1 MTTERTQPCAAA
13 RTEGGAQPT
22 KNINQP
28 TNHGYL
34 IIIIIITII
43 VSTTLA
49 SKIKIKGVST
59 FRSVNDPDCIRI
71 CMSLRRRF
79 YWVRAAFCQ
88 NTKTKRY
95 IHYYPSNRGFVRLLC
110 PSCRPRATLAVPP
123 PAALRPKAHTQCQCF
138 LEGRNIEPR
147 AIRIP
152 ISSLSLSLDFF
163 STGEHT
169 LPTTVVLR
177 ICPFGRAVFVFR
189 PRCTIEEPC
198 TRRH

>member
-1 MTTERTQPCAAA
+1 MTLTVSVYACRCGGASTGLGQPFAKTPKPNGIFIIT
-13 RTEGGAQPT
+13 RVTEGSFA
-22 KNINQP
+22 
-28 TNHGYL
+28 
-34 IIIIIITII
+34 
-43 VSTTLA
+43 
-49 SKIKIKGVST
+49 
-59 FRSVNDPDCIRI
+59 C
-71 CMSLRRRF
+71 
-79 YWVRAAFCQ
+79 
-88 NTKTKRY
+88 
-95 IHYYPSNRGFVRLLC
+95 LLC

-152 ISSLSLSLDFF
+152 ISSLSLSLSLDFF